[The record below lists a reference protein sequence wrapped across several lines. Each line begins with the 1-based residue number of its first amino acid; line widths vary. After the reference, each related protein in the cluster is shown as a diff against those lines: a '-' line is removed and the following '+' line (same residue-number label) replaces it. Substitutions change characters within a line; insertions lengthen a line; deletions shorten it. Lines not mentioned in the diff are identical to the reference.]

1 MAAELKH
8 DRWSV
13 SDDDFAVRI
22 IVPDL
27 KGFFKL
33 LPQARSLVIEPG
45 TRALVVEDGFLVGEV
60 PPGEYTLESF
70 IERLQF
76 WKKKQTTIFLVRC
89 EDVPVQSYGS
99 SIPCL
104 DGICFDA
111 SYRWTLQISDI
122 LQFMHNLMGARESI
136 SVQELESLVEPI
148 VGQALYAAI
157 GQNSYEGM
165 ADVEIVPRLSDA
177 MRSRVDVKFQR
188 YGLEF
193 IDLQAAELTCDDG
206 GIAERKGEIWLQAR
220 ETQLQKAASA
230 VENDQLSAKL
240 DDIRSKVPLRK
251 DLREVVSD
259 DRLDKIHSK
268 EDFRKALEE
277 IDKDRLLRKEE
288 REALVAAYEER
299 KDDRGQLREHLIAT
313 MDIHREQE
321 LDELRV
327 DMDYAVRSK
336 SLEKEIELTRLSQ
349 TKDAEAWRHE
359 LQQEKEQA
367 EHRHGQKHA
376 SVKAGW
382 ERIREARQQKRD
394 DSWEAILHHQKM
406 EEVRGDLDLAKAD
419 RERKVALIQAEVSSR
434 LEAEKLEAQK
444 RQQEWELD
452 VQDRKSTSQMDKL
465 QRVQEMN
472 AQFAERQQRMQME
485 MENLK
490 ADSSSKRELD
500 RINAMGSLSTEA
512 LVATA
517 GAENAA
523 LLADLKKH
531 EATQDAAKAQA
542 AANPAAELNEERLRM
557 YEKMNETERAK
568 ADAVAEAYKLA
579 MQSQQGNVNQVVAG
593 LAQAATP
600 AVPAPAPAG
609 FPPPMAPAAAPPPMP
624 AAEVW
629 HVSLNGQQSSAMQ
642 LVQVHQ
648 YIQSG
653 QVTAATNVWK
663 TGMAG
668 WMPAGQVPELAGWL
682 GGGPSAPPSM
692 PSGPPGPP
700 PA

>member
-1 MAAELKH
+1 
-8 DRWSV
+8 
-13 SDDDFAVRI
+13 
-22 IVPDL
+22 
-27 KGFFKL
+27 
-33 LPQARSLVIEPG
+33 
-45 TRALVVEDGFLVGEV
+45 
-60 PPGEYTLESF
+60 
-70 IERLQF
+70 
-76 WKKKQTTIFLVRC
+76 
-89 EDVPVQSYGS
+89 
-99 SIPCL
+99 
-104 DGICFDA
+104 
-111 SYRWTLQISDI
+111 
-122 LQFMHNLMGARESI
+122 
-136 SVQELESLVEPI
+136 
-148 VGQALYAAI
+148 
-157 GQNSYEGM
+157 
-165 ADVEIVPRLSDA
+165 
-177 MRSRVDVKFQR
+177 
-188 YGLEF
+188 
-193 IDLQAAELTCDDG
+193 
-206 GIAERKGEIWLQAR
+206 
-220 ETQLQKAASA
+220 
-230 VENDQLSAKL
+230 
-240 DDIRSKVPLRK
+240 
-251 DLREVVSD
+251 
-259 DRLDKIHSK
+259 
-268 EDFRKALEE
+268 
-277 IDKDRLLRKEE
+277 
-288 REALVAAYEER
+288 
-299 KDDRGQLREHLIAT
+299 LREHLIAT

-367 EHRHGQKHA
+367 EHRRGQKHA

-394 DSWEAILHHQKM
+394 DSWEAILHDQKL
-406 EEVRGDLDLAKAD
+406 EEVRGDLDVAKAD

-434 LEAEKLEAQK
+434 LEAEKLEVQK

-517 GAENAA
+517 EAGNAA

-568 ADAVAEAYKLA
+568 ADAIADAYKLA
-579 MQSQQGNVNQVVAG
+579 MQSQQGNVQQMIGG
-593 LAQAATP
+593 LSQAATP
-600 AVPAPAPAG
+600 AAPAPVG
-609 FPPPMAPAAAPPPMP
+609 FPPPMASAAAPPPMP
-624 AAEVW
+624 AAEAW
-629 HVSLNGQQSSAMQ
+629 HVSLNGQQSPALQ
-642 LVQVHQ
+642 LAQVQQ

-653 QVTAATNVWK
+653 QVTAATSVWK
-663 TGMAG
+663 TGMAS
-668 WMPAGQVPELAGWL
+668 WLPAGQVPELAGLL
-682 GGGPSAPPSM
+682 GGGPSAPPPM
-692 PSGPPGPP
+692 PGGPPGPP